1 MGKKNISVKDLKK
14 LISEEEVRGL
24 SVTNKTKKESGKYN
38 KQGLKDAK
46 NKLSDYFKAIGAE
59 DQYSK
64 EMAPNKYNY
73 DDSFEKTYH
82 DEMEILNGQEMNQYD
97 SIPDSRFQERAKKAI
112 EGSSDM
118 GNNPEWANVI
128 PKQQGFTGPDFG
140 KNLVKRIEASA
151 KKRGE
156 DTPAISLRGRD
167 IQELPTKK
175 IDNGHKPYAIKENNN
190 KTQLKETMKKENEY
204 KGYSIDKIESSGM
217 LRAKSQDV
225 GYLKADTLAGLK
237 KLIDAEIKKMGKQ
250 PELKETMKRLVF
262 KKDFNGVGNALK
274 LIPESYKVDKKV
286 FEMTDGNENYR
297 IRWEGNSNKGKAVI
311 LIASDRNLVNED
323 MQRMK
328 QLFSYKS
335 QDTLGTLKGNERID
349 ENKKFSDIWSKTK
362 SLLIENE
369 DMDENVYEYTVPD
382 WALPAL
388 INDDF
393 SGLDDEDE
401 KKVREFIKR
410 VKMNVGNANFY
421 GGDEEDDLGFV
432 RSTDIDNLGTNAF
445 KVYVRKDVMGESG
458 MMDESE
464 MMDEDLYENEYLL
477 EYDDE
482 DEDDDTDE
490 DEDDD
495 TEEDDDDYGD
505 EDEDEEMEPSDV
517 KPEDVKP
524 ADVPKEEPK
533 SDVPDFK
540 LFKDP
545 KSGDYY
551 VKSGGK
557 LEKLSGQL
565 LSIAK
570 DDTLSPSEKKIK
582 IDKMKRGKI

>member
-24 SVTNKTKKESGKYN
+24 SVTNKAKKESGKYN

-46 NKLSDYFKAIGAE
+46 NKLSDYFKSIGAE

-82 DEMEILNGQEMNQYD
+82 DEMEILSGQEMNQYD
-97 SIPDSRFQERAKKAI
+97 SIPDSRFQERSKKAI

-128 PKQQGFTGPDFG
+128 PKQLGFTGPDFG

-175 IDNGHKPYAIKENNN
+175 INNGHKPYAIKENNN
-190 KTQLKETMKKENEY
+190 KTQ
-204 KGYSIDKIESSGM
+204 
-217 LRAKSQDV
+217 
-225 GYLKADTLAGLK
+225 
-237 KLIDAEIKKMGKQ
+237 
-250 PELKETMKRLVF
+250 LKETMKRLVF

-311 LIASDRNLVNED
+311 LIASDKNLVNED

-369 DMDENVYEYTVPD
+369 DMDEP
-382 WALPAL
+382 
-388 INDDF
+388 
-393 SGLDDEDE
+393 
-401 KKVREFIKR
+401 K
-410 VKMNVGNANFY
+410 
-421 GGDEEDDLGFV
+421 
-432 RSTDIDNLGTNAF
+432 
-445 KVYVRKDVMGESG
+445 
-458 MMDESE
+458 MMDESG

-482 DEDDDTDE
+482 DEDDE

-495 TEEDDDDYGD
+495 AKEDDDGDEDDDD
-505 EDEDEEMEPSDV
+505 EMEPSDV

-524 ADVPKEEPK
+524 ADVPKE
-533 SDVPDFK
+533 DTDTYTFK
-540 LFKDP
+540 LVGNMIIMNGQMYPLKTDAIQ
-545 KSGDYY
+545 
-551 VKSGGK
+551 
-557 LEKLSGQL
+557 KLSNVTNKMEAIKNNMSDYVESK
-565 LSIAK
+565 SIGSARIV
-570 DDTLSPSEKKIK
+570 KK
-582 IDKMKRGKI
+582 